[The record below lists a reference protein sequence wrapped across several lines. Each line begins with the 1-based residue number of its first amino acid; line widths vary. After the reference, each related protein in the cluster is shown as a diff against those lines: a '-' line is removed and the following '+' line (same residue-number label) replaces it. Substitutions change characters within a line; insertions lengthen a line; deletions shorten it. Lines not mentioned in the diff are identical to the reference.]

1 MRPKGQVVVIVAI
14 ALTVILTLLA
24 VAVDGGRLYIQRSRL
39 DRGAQAAA
47 DAGIGWVAEEMV
59 TLAVP
64 RQTDAAGRAA
74 CVPDGDYG
82 ESGASCTATPLP
94 AEIAHW
100 LNDDD
105 RATLTAPEAQE
116 TAEAVA
122 REYAARN
129 GIHTADPE
137 IEALV
142 FTYPYAYD
150 SEAPNVH
157 FRSLVRQRVTVLLV
171 GLLGREF
178 ASVEGIGQAEIPQ
191 R

>member
-1 MRPKGQVVVIVAI
+1 MRPRGQVVVIVAI
-14 ALTVILTLLA
+14 ALTVVLTLLA
-24 VAVDGGRLYIQRSRL
+24 VAVDGGRLYIQRGRL

-47 DAGIGWVAEEMV
+47 EAGIGWVAEEMV

-64 RQTDAAGRAA
+64 RQTEAAGRAA
-74 CVPDGDYG
+74 CVPDGEYG
-82 ESGASCTATPLP
+82 ESGSSCTATPLP

-105 RATLTAPEAQE
+105 RATLTGPEAQE

-129 GIHTADPE
+129 GIHATDPE
-137 IEALV
+137 IESLV

-150 SEAPNVH
+150 SDGPVLG
-157 FRSLVRQRVTVLLV
+157 FRSYVRQRVTVLLV
-171 GLLGREF
+171 GLLGRQF
-178 ASVEGIGQAEIPQ
+178 ASVVGVGQAEIPQ